1 MYRPREV
8 MEGAF
13 VDEAVARPEV
23 ERLAGHQSGERA
35 SGPGASST

>member
-1 MYRPREV
+1 

-23 ERLAGHQSGERA
+23 ERLAGYQFGERA
-35 SGPGASST
+35 SGPGASCT